1 MFEVVQ
7 IVTPTGKVD
16 DVLKI
21 NNTSD
26 TEISYTFGDILELD
40 SEYTFSC
47 WMRGETST
55 NTEIHISTKLDT
67 FDLTSEWTKVVFT
80 ATSNINT
87 SKEVR
92 FTIPVGA
99 TVYAYQ
105 GQLEIGN
112 KATDFSTNPDDV
124 KESVDNVNDQV
135 IILQTNFS
143 IQQGQID
150 TLISETTINGES
162 LKDRYLQTVETV
174 NGINTTVGNVQTS
187 INEITGDVEAI
198 DSRITEVETTAN
210 GIKTTVTQNQ
220 GKWNQAATDATN
232 AINKVEDLEDRAD
245 SGEFDGKGVQGTP
258 TVTYQ
263 AGTSATTVPTGNWTS
278 TIPNV
283 PVGQYLWSKTVITYT
298 DGTSST
304 IYGVNRNPTNGTKG
318 DKGDTGND
326 GKGIANTVHHYLATT
341 SSSGVTTGT
350 AGWTTTPQSV
360 TSTKKYLWYY
370 LTTNYTTGSPT
381 NTTPAIIGVYGD
393 TGGKGDDGKGITSVT
408 PQYYLSTS
416 NTTQSGGSWKTTQ
429 DPWSNGKYYWTRDTI
444 KWDDNTTTYTTP
456 MLATALNNA
465 NETANQAQ
473 TIAEQTADKFTWI
486 VKSGSN
492 ETNFELTDRT
502 AQLVAENINLKG
514 LVTFS
519 GLNSETQEKIN
530 TAQETA
536 ESASET
542 ATEANDNVNGVKT
555 IVDQWASDAVNGE
568 TTING
573 GYLKTHTIKSVHL
586 DVNEIL
592 AEDGT
597 FMGILQATEINADR
611 ITSGTIKANILDV
624 YGLTVRQKDTEVE
637 TFRIDS
643 DGDITMRGNVE
654 SYNYVSGTSGWSI
667 KSNGDAEFND
677 VTVRGNLIGDAG
689 GILDVEIDDVLRPVF
704 WAGETYDQ
712 RDYAP
717 FIVYNDGSIK
727 ATKGT
732 YSGIW
737 TGDIKV
743 GNISIV
749 DPSSSAGGDAIVTIQ
764 DGDNGIK
771 KIELTDGDNSYF
783 SQGIQIRDDFYNT
796 SITLSQSGIIQ
807 TNNSVLVQDS
817 NAFTQVTPTQISL
830 NGAIV
835 SGQANALS
843 LQTNE
848 VYVDNKSGGGNLTV
862 YGDVF
867 ANSRAVVK
875 KELSFNEGI
884 KCTVS
889 TNGIDFTSDIVYT
902 VTFVSNGGTEVNP
915 QTIRYGGYA
924 QRPPDPVRAGY
935 MFNGWYTNSNFTN
948 LWVFS
953 MNTVTD
959 NVTLY
964 AEWLNTPQ
972 APTVVVQQYQVGD
985 NIGGG
990 GRYVRVGC
998 VVTATVDDED
1008 RLGTLSY
1015 QWDLK
1020 VYNFVDTVVA
1030 NFPVP
1035 ASENIL
1041 TPEQLNMYIGNSEDT
1056 SAGYF
1061 TVKGTCKV
1069 VNTLNGMPV
1078 WTTVDIYET
1087 PYQETEAVIDAY
1099 TLTDNDNSILTDN
1112 DNNTLTD

>member
-7 IVTPTGKVD
+7 IATPTGKTD

-21 NNTSD
+21 NNTSSS
-26 TEISYTFGDILELD
+26 EISYTFGDILEID

-47 WMRGETST
+47 WMRGETNT
-55 NTEIHISTKLDT
+55 NTEIHISTKFDT
-67 FDLTSEWTKVVFT
+67 FDLTSSWTRVIFT
-80 ATSNINT
+80 AASNIVT

-99 TVYAYQ
+99 TIYAYQ
-105 GQLEIGN
+105 GQLELGN
-112 KATDFSTNPDDV
+112 KATDFGTNPEDV
-124 KESVDNVNDQV
+124 VDSITDVNEKV
-135 IILQTNFS
+135 VVLQTNFNV
-143 IQQGQID
+143 QQGQID
-150 TLISETTINGES
+150 ALIKETTIDGGS
-162 LKDRYLQTVETV
+162 IKDKFTQMEATIDGIQTS
-174 NGINTTVGNVQTS
+174 VGDVQT
-187 INEITGDVEAI
+187 DVDGME
-198 DSRITEVETTAN
+198 SRLTEVEITAD
-210 GIKTTVTQNQ
+210 GVSSTVSANKD
-220 GKWNQAATDATN
+220 KWDKASTDA
-232 AINKVEDLEDRAD
+232 E
-245 SGEFDGKGVQGTP
+245 
-258 TVTYQ
+258 
-263 AGTSATTVPTGNWTS
+263 SAMT
-278 TIPNV
+278 
-283 PVGQYLWSKTVITYT
+283 
-298 DGTSST
+298 
-304 IYGVNRNPTNGTKG
+304 
-318 DKGDTGND
+318 
-326 GKGIANTVHHYLATT
+326 IAN
-341 SSSGVTTGT
+341 
-350 AGWTTTPQSV
+350 
-360 TSTKKYLWYY
+360 
-370 LTTNYTTGSPT
+370 
-381 NTTPAIIGVYGD
+381 
-393 TGGKGDDGKGITSVT
+393 
-408 PQYYLSTS
+408 
-416 NTTQSGGSWKTTQ
+416 
-429 DPWSNGKYYWTRDTI
+429 
-444 KWDDNTTTYTTP
+444 
-456 MLATALNNA
+456 
-465 NETANQAQ
+465 
-473 TIAEQTADKFTWI
+473 QTADKFSWI
-486 VKSGSN
+486 VKGGTN
-492 ETNFELTDRT
+492 ETDFTLTDRT

-519 GLNSETQEKIN
+519 GLNTETQEKIN

-536 ESASET
+536 ESANET
-542 ATEANDNVNGVKT
+542 ATEANENVNGVKT

-624 YGLTVRQKDTEVE
+624 YGLTVRQKDTEIE
-637 TFRIDS
+637 TFKIDG

-743 GNISIV
+743 GNISIA
-749 DPSSSAGGDAIVTIQ
+749 DPSSSAGSDAIVTIQ
-764 DGDNGIK
+764 DGNNGIK
-771 KIELTDGDNSYF
+771 KVELTDSDNSYF
-783 SQGIQIRDDFYNT
+783 SQGIQIRDNFYNT
-796 SITLSQSGIIQ
+796 NITLSQSGIIQ
-807 TNNSVLVQDS
+807 TNNSVLVQNS
-817 NAFTQVTPTQISL
+817 NSSTQITPTQISL

-835 SGQANALS
+835 SGQTNSLS

-902 VTFVSNGGTEVNP
+902 VTFVSNGGTEVSP

-935 MFNGWYTNSNFTN
+935 VFNGWYTNTNFTN
-948 LWVFS
+948 LWSFS

-972 APTVVVQQYQVGD
+972 APTVVVQQYQVGN
-985 NIGGG
+985 NIGGT

-998 VVTATVDDED
+998 VVTATVDNDD
-1008 RLGTLSY
+1008 RLGELSY

-1030 NFPVP
+1030 NFTVP
-1035 ASENIL
+1035 ASENVIDAG
-1041 TPEQLNMYIGNSEDT
+1041 QLNAYIGTSSDSSSE
-1056 SAGYF
+1056 YF

-1078 WTTVDIYET
+1078 WTTVDIYEI

>member
-47 WMRGETST
+47 WMRGETNT
-55 NTEIHISTKLDT
+55 NTEIHISTKFDT
-67 FDLTSEWTKVVFT
+67 FDLTSSWTRVIFT
-80 ATSNINT
+80 AASNIVT

-99 TVYAYQ
+99 TIYAYQ
-105 GQLEIGN
+105 GQLELGN
-112 KATDFSTNPDDV
+112 KATDFGTNPEDV
-124 KESVDNVNDQV
+124 VDSITDVNEKV
-135 IILQTNFS
+135 VVLQTNFNV
-143 IQQGQID
+143 QQGQID
-150 TLISETTINGES
+150 ALIKETTIDGGS
-162 LKDRYLQTVETV
+162 IKDKFTQMEATIDGIQTS
-174 NGINTTVGNVQTS
+174 VGDVQT
-187 INEITGDVEAI
+187 DVDGME
-198 DSRITEVETTAN
+198 SRLTEVEITA
-210 GIKTTVTQNQ
+210 
-220 GKWNQAATDATN
+220 
-232 AINKVEDLEDRAD
+232 
-245 SGEFDGKGVQGTP
+245 DGV
-258 TVTYQ
+258 
-263 AGTSATTVPTGNWTS
+263 
-278 TIPNV
+278 
-283 PVGQYLWSKTVITYT
+283 
-298 DGTSST
+298 SST
-304 IYGVNRNPTNGTKG
+304 VS
-318 DKGDTGND
+318 
-326 GKGIANTVHHYLATT
+326 AN
-341 SSSGVTTGT
+341 
-350 AGWTTTPQSV
+350 
-360 TSTKKYLWYY
+360 K
-370 LTTNYTTGSPT
+370 
-381 NTTPAIIGVYGD
+381 D
-393 TGGKGDDGKGITSVT
+393 
-408 PQYYLSTS
+408 
-416 NTTQSGGSWKTTQ
+416 
-429 DPWSNGKYYWTRDTI
+429 
-444 KWDDNTTTYTTP
+444 KWDKASTDVESA
-456 MLATALNNA
+456 M
-465 NETANQAQ
+465 

-597 FMGILQATEINADR
+597 FIGILQATEINADR

-764 DGDNGIK
+764 DGIM
-771 KIELTDGDNSYF
+771 
-783 SQGIQIRDDFYNT
+783 
-796 SITLSQSGIIQ
+796 
-807 TNNSVLVQDS
+807 VLR
-817 NAFTQVTPTQISL
+817 
-830 NGAIV
+830 
-835 SGQANALS
+835 
-843 LQTNE
+843 
-848 VYVDNKSGGGNLTV
+848 K
-862 YGDVF
+862 
-867 ANSRAVVK
+867 
-875 KELSFNEGI
+875 
-884 KCTVS
+884 
-889 TNGIDFTSDIVYT
+889 
-902 VTFVSNGGTEVNP
+902 
-915 QTIRYGGYA
+915 
-924 QRPPDPVRAGY
+924 
-935 MFNGWYTNSNFTN
+935 
-948 LWVFS
+948 
-953 MNTVTD
+953 
-959 NVTLY
+959 
-964 AEWLNTPQ
+964 
-972 APTVVVQQYQVGD
+972 
-985 NIGGG
+985 
-990 GRYVRVGC
+990 
-998 VVTATVDDED
+998 
-1008 RLGTLSY
+1008 
-1015 QWDLK
+1015 
-1020 VYNFVDTVVA
+1020 
-1030 NFPVP
+1030 
-1035 ASENIL
+1035 
-1041 TPEQLNMYIGNSEDT
+1041 
-1056 SAGYF
+1056 
-1061 TVKGTCKV
+1061 
-1069 VNTLNGMPV
+1069 
-1078 WTTVDIYET
+1078 
-1087 PYQETEAVIDAY
+1087 
-1099 TLTDNDNSILTDN
+1099 
-1112 DNNTLTD
+1112 